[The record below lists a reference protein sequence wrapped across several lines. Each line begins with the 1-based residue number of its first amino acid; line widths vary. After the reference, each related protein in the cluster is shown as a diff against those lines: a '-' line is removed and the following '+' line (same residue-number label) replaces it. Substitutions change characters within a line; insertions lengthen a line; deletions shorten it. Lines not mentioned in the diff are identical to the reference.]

1 MSEPHA
7 PGSVSDNR
15 YEIRIQGHLD
25 VHWDDWFE
33 GLTVTNYADGT
44 TTLSGV
50 VVDQAG
56 LHGLL
61 GKIGGLGLTLI
72 SVNAMNSDH
81 PM

>member
-1 MSEPHA
+1 MSEPQAPVPA
-7 PGSVSDNR
+7 PGSR

-25 VHWDDWFE
+25 AHWDDWFE

-50 VVDQAG
+50 VIDQAG

-61 GKIGGLGLTLI
+61 GKIGGLGMTLI
-72 SVNAMNSDH
+72 SVNAMNSDQ
-81 PM
+81 P